1 LKSKSFIVFSLK
13 TIKIAMKSRK
23 QLLNKMKAKAFD
35 TGLFKRILTYTK
47 PYKWRYNGVIIFA
60 ISLSIFAALRPYL
73 LKQTV
78 DGYIKTH
85 DQLGLL
91 FYVTLM
97 GIVLMLEVFSQFYFV
112 YWANWLGQDIV
123 KDIRTKLFKH
133 ILSFRMK
140 YFDLVPVGQ
149 LVTRSVSDIESIARI
164 FSQGLFMIISDLMK
178 MLVVLI
184 FMFYMNWKLTWIVVI
199 AMPILV
205 YITRIF
211 QRKMQVAFE
220 EVRTQIANM
229 NSFVQ
234 ERVTGMKIVQ
244 LFNREK
250 TEYESFKEINGKHK
264 KAWIKT
270 ILYNSIFFPIAD
282 IISSLTLGC
291 IVVFGGFKI
300 LNGDNFTTFGD
311 LFSYTMFIG
320 MLFNPLRQIADKFNE
335 MQLGMIAA
343 NRVFDIIDTQDHIQD
358 TGTIE
363 APIFNGT
370 IEFKDV
376 RFGYIPEEEVIKGID
391 LSVEAG
397 QTIAIVGS
405 TGAGK
410 STIINL
416 LNRFYEINSGTICID
431 GNNIENYTLAS
442 LRKQIAVV
450 LQDVFLFADTI
461 YNNIT
466 LNNPEITKAQVL
478 EAAKVIGVHDFI
490 MSLPDNY
497 DFDVK
502 ERGVMLSSGQ
512 RQLIAFLRSYVSNPS
527 ILILDE
533 ATSSIDTY
541 SEEMI
546 QRATETITKGRTSI
560 VIAHRLATIV
570 NADKIVVMDKGLIV
584 EQGTHQELIN
594 RTNGYYKNLYDSQF
608 VVAN

>member
-1 LKSKSFIVFSLK
+1 MQR
-13 TIKIAMKSRK
+13 IAGTAPK
-23 QLLNKMKAKAFD
+23 NMKAKAFD
-35 TGLFKRILTYTK
+35 TRLFKRILKFTK
-47 PYKWRYNGVIIFA
+47 PYQWRFNGVIIFA
-60 ISLSIFAALRPYL
+60 ISLSVFAALRPYL

-78 DGYIKTH
+78 DGYIATQDK
-85 DQLGLL
+85 QGLL
-91 FYVTLM
+91 MYVILM
-97 GIVLMLEVFSQFYFV
+97 GIVLLFEVFSQFYFV

-123 KDIRTKLFKH
+123 KDIRTKLFQH

-140 YFDLVPVGQ
+140 YFDHVPVGQ

-178 MLVVLI
+178 MVVVLA
-184 FMFYMNWKLTWIVVI
+184 FMFYMNWKLTWIVIV

-205 YITRIF
+205 FVTRIF
-211 QRKMQVAFE
+211 QKKMQVAFE

-250 TEYESFKEINGKHK
+250 IEYEKFKSINDKHK

-282 IISSLTLGC
+282 IISSLTLGF
-291 IVVFGGFKI
+291 IVLYGGIKI

-343 NRVFDIIDTQDHIQD
+343 NRVFDILDTEDQIQD
-358 TGTIE
+358 TGIIE
-363 APIFNGT
+363 APIFKGD
-370 IEFKDV
+370 IEFKKV
-376 RFGYIPEEEVIKGID
+376 RFGYIPDEEVIKGID
-391 LSVEAG
+391 LEVTAG

-416 LNRFYEINSGTICID
+416 LNRFYEINSGSIYID
-431 GNNIENYTLAS
+431 SHNIENYTLGS
-442 LRKQIAVV
+442 LRQQIAVV

-461 YNNIT
+461 FNNIT
-466 LNNPEITKAQVL
+466 LNNPETSREQVL
-478 EAAKVIGVHDFI
+478 AAAKKIGVHEFI

-512 RQLIAFLRSYVSNPS
+512 RQLIAFLRAYVSNPS

-541 SEEMI
+541 SEELI

-594 RTNGYYKNLYDSQF
+594 HDNGYYRNLYDSQF
-608 VVAN
+608 SVAN

>member
-1 LKSKSFIVFSLK
+1 
-13 TIKIAMKSRK
+13 
-23 QLLNKMKAKAFD
+23 MKAKAFD
-35 TGLFKRILTYTK
+35 TRLFKRILKYTK
-47 PYKWRYNGVIIFA
+47 PYKFRFNGVIIFA
-60 ISLSIFAALRPYL
+60 VSLSVFAALRPYL

-85 DQLGLL
+85 DQFGLL
-91 FYVTLM
+91 LYVSLM
-97 GIVLMLEVFSQFYFV
+97 GFVLLLEVFSQFYFV
-112 YWANWLGQDIV
+112 FWANWLGQDIV
-123 KDIRTKLFKH
+123 KDIRNKMFKH
-133 ILSFRMK
+133 ILSFKMK
-140 YFDLVPVGQ
+140 YFDNVPVGQ
-149 LVTRSVSDIESIARI
+149 LVTRSVSDIEAIARI
-164 FSQGLFMIISDLMK
+164 FSQGLFMIISDMMK
-178 MLVVLI
+178 MIVVLI
-184 FMFYMNWKLTWIVVI
+184 FMFYMNWKLTWIVIV

-205 YITRIF
+205 FFTRIF
-211 QRKMQVAFE
+211 QKKMQIAFE
-220 EVRTQIANM
+220 EVRSQIANL

-244 LFNREK
+244 LFHREDIEFEKFK
-250 TEYESFKEINGKHK
+250 TINQKHN

-282 IISSLTLGC
+282 IISSLTLGF
-291 IVVFGGFKI
+291 VVLYGGIKI

-343 NRVFDIIDTQDHIQD
+343 NRVFDILDTQDQIQD

-363 APIFNGT
+363 APIFKGS
-370 IEFKDV
+370 IQFKDV
-376 RFGYIPEEEVIKGID
+376 HFGYIADEYVIKGID
-391 LSVEAG
+391 LDVKAG
-397 QTIAIVGS
+397 KTIAIVGA

-431 GNNIENYTLAS
+431 GQNIENYTLSS

-461 YNNIT
+461 FNNIT
-466 LNNPEITKAQVL
+466 LNNPDISREQVL
-478 EAAKVIGVHDFI
+478 AAAKKIGVHKFI

-512 RQLIAFLRSYVSNPS
+512 RQLIAFLRAYVSNPS

-541 SEEMI
+541 SEELI
-546 QRATETITKGRTSI
+546 QKATETITKGRTSI
-560 VIAHRLATIV
+560 VIAHRLATII
-570 NADKIVVMDKGLIV
+570 NADKIVVMDKGLVV
-584 EQGTHQELIN
+584 EQGTHQELLQLE
-594 RTNGYYKNLYDSQF
+594 TGFYKKLYDSQF
-608 VVAN
+608 ALETDNNN

>member
-1 LKSKSFIVFSLK
+1 
-13 TIKIAMKSRK
+13 
-23 QLLNKMKAKAFD
+23 MKAKAFD
-35 TGLFKRILTYTK
+35 IKVFKRILKYIK
-47 PYKWRYNGVIIFA
+47 PYKWRFNAVIIFA
-60 ISLSIFAALRPYL
+60 VFLSVFAAIRPL
-73 LKQTV
+73 ILQGTV
-78 DGYIKTH
+78 DTYIKPK
-85 DQLGLL
+85 DNFGLL
-91 FYVTLM
+91 MYVSLM
-97 GIVLMLEVFSQFYFV
+97 GITLLLEVIFQFFFV

-133 ILSFRMK
+133 LLSFRMK
-140 YFDLVPVGQ
+140 YFDNAAVGQ
-149 LVTRSVSDIESIARI
+149 LVTRSVSDIEQIARI
-164 FSQGLFMIISDLMK
+164 FSQGLFMIASDLMK
-178 MLVVLI
+178 MAVCLI
-184 FMFYMNWKLTWIVVI
+184 IMFWMNWHLSFIVVM
-199 AMPILV
+199 AMPILL
-205 YITRIF
+205 YFTRIF

-229 NSFVQ
+229 NTFVQ

-244 LFNREK
+244 LFNREDVEFEKFK
-250 TEYESFKEINGKHK
+250 TINDKHK

-282 IISSLTLGC
+282 IISSLTLGF
-291 IVVFGGFKI
+291 IVLYGGFQI
-300 LNGDNFTTFGD
+300 INGNPFTTLGQMTA
-311 LFSYTMFIG
+311 YTMFIG

-343 NRVFDIIDTQDHIQD
+343 NRVFDILDTQDQIQD

-363 APIFNGT
+363 APV
-370 IEFKDV
+370 FKGNIQFKEV
-376 RFGYIPEEEVIKGID
+376 HFSYIDDEYVIKGIN
-391 LSVEAG
+391 LEVKAG
-397 QTIAIVGS
+397 KTIAIVGA

-416 LNRFYEINSGTICID
+416 LNRFYEINSGTIYID
-431 GNNIENYTLAS
+431 EHNIENYTLSS

-461 YNNIT
+461 FNNIT
-466 LNNPEITKAQVL
+466 LNNPDISREHVL
-478 EAAKVIGVHDFI
+478 AAAKKIGVHKFI

-512 RQLIAFLRSYVSNPS
+512 RQLIAFLRAYVSNPS

-541 SEEMI
+541 SEELI
-546 QRATETITKGRTSI
+546 QKATETITKGRTSI
-560 VIAHRLATIV
+560 VIAHRLATII

-584 EQGTHQELIN
+584 EQGTHQELLEK
-594 RTNGYYKNLYDSQF
+594 RDGYYKNLYDSQF
-608 VVAN
+608 VVES

>member
-1 LKSKSFIVFSLK
+1 
-13 TIKIAMKSRK
+13 
-23 QLLNKMKAKAFD
+23 MKAKAFD
-35 TGLFKRILTYTK
+35 TRLFKRILQYTK
-47 PYKWRYNGVIIFA
+47 PYQWRFNGVIIFA
-60 ISLSIFAALRPYL
+60 ISLSVFAALRPYL

-78 DGYIKTH
+78 DGYIQTQ
-85 DQLGLL
+85 DANGLL
-91 FYVTLM
+91 MYISLM
-97 GIVLMLEVFSQFYFV
+97 GIVLLLEVFSQFYFV

-123 KDIRTKLFKH
+123 KDIRIKLFKH

-178 MLVVLI
+178 MLVVLL

-205 YITRIF
+205 FITRIF

-220 EVRTQIANM
+220 EVRAQIANM
-229 NSFVQ
+229 NTFVQ

-244 LFNREK
+244 LFNRE
-250 TEYESFKEINGKHK
+250 EIESEKFKIINEKHQN
-264 KAWIKT
+264 AWIKT

-282 IISSLTLGC
+282 IISSLTLGF
-291 IVVFGGFKI
+291 VVLYGGIKI
-300 LNGDNFTTFGD
+300 LNGDHFTTFGD
-311 LFSYTMFIG
+311 LFSYTMFIS

-343 NRVFDIIDTQDHIQD
+343 NRVFEIIDTQDQTQD
-358 TGTIE
+358 TGTVE
-363 APIFNGT
+363 APIFDGNLT
-370 IEFKDV
+370 FKDV
-376 RFGYIPEEEVIKGID
+376 HFSYIDDEEVIKGIN
-391 LSVEAG
+391 LNVNSGE
-397 QTIAIVGS
+397 TIAIVGS

-416 LNRFYEINSGTICID
+416 LNRFYEIKSGTISID
-431 GNNIENYTLAS
+431 NHNIENYTLSS
-442 LRKQIAVV
+442 LRKQIAIV

-466 LNNPEITKAQVL
+466 LHNPEITKNQVFT
-478 EAAKVIGVHDFI
+478 AAKEIGVHDFI

-512 RQLIAFLRSYVSNPS
+512 RQLIAFLRAYVSNPS

-541 SEEMI
+541 SEELI

-584 EQGTHQELIN
+584 EEGKHQELIN
-594 RTNGYYKNLYDSQF
+594 KESGFYKNLYDSQF
-608 VVAN
+608 SLVE

>member
-1 LKSKSFIVFSLK
+1 
-13 TIKIAMKSRK
+13 
-23 QLLNKMKAKAFD
+23 MKAKAFD
-35 TGLFKRILTYTK
+35 TRLFRRILKFTK
-47 PYKWRYNGVIIFA
+47 PYQKRFNGVIIFA
-60 ISLSIFAALRPYL
+60 ISLSVFAALRPYL

-78 DGYIKTH
+78 DGYITTQ
-85 DQLGLL
+85 DQQGLL
-91 FYVTLM
+91 LYVVLM
-97 GIVLMLEVFSQFYFV
+97 GIVLILEVFSQFYFV
-112 YWANWLGQDIV
+112 YWSNWLGQDIV
-123 KDIRTKLFKH
+123 KDIRTTLFRH

-140 YFDLVPVGQ
+140 YFDHVPVGQ

-178 MLVVLI
+178 MVVVLA
-184 FMFYMNWKLTWIVVI
+184 FMFYMNWKLTWIVIV

-205 YITRIF
+205 YFTRIF
-211 QRKMQVAFE
+211 QKKMQIAFE

-244 LFNREK
+244 LFNREDI
-250 TEYESFKEINGKHK
+250 EYNKFKSINDKHK

-282 IISSLTLGC
+282 IISSLTLGF
-291 IVVFGGFKI
+291 IVLYGGIKI

-343 NRVFDIIDTQDHIQD
+343 NRVFDILDTDDQIQD
-358 TGTIE
+358 TGIIE
-363 APIFNGT
+363 APIFKGS
-370 IEFKDV
+370 ISFKKV
-376 RFGYIPEEEVIKGID
+376 RFGYIPGEEVIKGID
-391 LSVEAG
+391 LEVSAG

-416 LNRFYEINSGTICID
+416 LNRFYEINSGAIYID
-431 GNNIENYTLAS
+431 NQNIENYTLNS

-461 YNNIT
+461 FNNIT
-466 LNNPEITKAQVL
+466 LNNSDISKEQVL
-478 EAAKVIGVHDFI
+478 AAAKKIGVHEFI

-512 RQLIAFLRSYVSNPS
+512 RQLIAFLRAYVSNPS

-541 SEEMI
+541 SEELI

-570 NADKIVVMDKGLIV
+570 NANKIVVMDKGLVV

-594 RTNGYYKNLYDSQF
+594 RENGYYKNLYDSQF
-608 VVAN
+608 SVAN